1 MTNPDNS
8 MMDEV
13 MDEVTVTNMTL
24 PTLTQDMPTY
34 YHRRIMVV
42 EPEPSICEFIQ
53 MSLQDEGYSVS
64 LAFDAATA
72 NMLIDTFNPQVLI
85 ADMRILKAGA
95 HPFVEHFKGFPVNER
110 CVIALSTLPA
120 DETQAKAIGADM
132 FIAKPFDL
140 DELFQQIRKC
150 LFSSFGPNSAE

>member
-1 MTNPDNS
+1 MTDPDNS

-13 MDEVTVTNMTL
+13 VDEVTVTDMTL
-24 PTLTQDMPTY
+24 PILTQDTPTY
-34 YHRRIMVV
+34 RHRRIMVV

-64 LAFDAATA
+64 LAHDAATA
-72 NMLIDTFNPQVLI
+72 NILIDSFHPQVLI
-85 ADMRILKAGA
+85 AEMQILKTGA
-95 HPFVEHFKGFPVNER
+95 HPFVEHFKGLPVNER

-140 DELFQQIRKC
+140 DELCQEIHKC
-150 LFSSFGPNSAE
+150 LASSSISSSPE